1 MMVISRDAD
10 VFDFECM
17 LYISNYR
24 YSDWL
29 KKYIKWKKN

>member
-24 YSDWL
+24 YSD
-29 KKYIKWKKN
+29 